1 MNDQTLELIRD
12 LAEKLGTTTEHLWG
26 VLVTQAYISGVG
38 DVIFWT
44 FFGFSA
50 VFLHRKLKVFDPED
64 PDLQMIAKFVFWAT
78 LSVFLVV
85 GVATMSDTIAKF
97 FNPEYWALPGY

>member
-38 DVIFWT
+38 DVIFRR
-44 FFGFSA
+44 FSDSA
-50 VFLHRKLKVFDPED
+50 PSFY
-64 PDLQMIAKFVFWAT
+64 T
-78 LSVFLVV
+78 GS
-85 GVATMSDTIAKF
+85 
-97 FNPEYWALPGY
+97 